1 MINRRDVFLTL
12 ATVATL
18 SLTTTMPSVAQR
30 GGQNNNKG
38 ENPDAQNPMTVTQGV
53 PQRGAGNPNQ
63 NQDAPLPPGV
73 KTTFVHL
80 GNGEPAVLY
89 EPVNPGPK
97 AQIAIFTMHSAG
109 DELTTSTCTELSKR
123 GYRVFC
129 VNNSNDKSRNF
140 NDGVLDQVNL
150 ETKKAVAW
158 LRKYPGVKKIV
169 LWGHSGGSTV
179 ATSYQ
184 DIAENGVKACQ
195 DDVHIWKCPNSL
207 ADMPPAD
214 GIILGDANWGI
225 ANDVLT
231 ATDPSVTM
239 DNGIKIVH
247 PELDMFNPANG
258 FNPAGSHYSPEFIHK
273 FLVAQGKKNNEMID
287 LALKKYADI
296 KAGEGDY
303 DDDEPFFVAGSLF
316 TQNKLYTSDMSLLNH
331 TQKPWPLLHPDGSIT
346 TEIIH
351 SVRVPTTNANPS
363 HSFYAA
369 ALKTTVTG
377 YLSTYAIRVDPDKYG
392 YGPETAESGVIWR
405 SSRASLPGNVE
416 GITVP
421 VLTMGMTGSFEMGAA
436 ETIHNHAKSTDKTL
450 IYVEGASHG
459 YPTCKACE
467 KTPGQYGD
475 TVKTIYDYA
484 DTWLSKPGRFM

>member
-1 MINRRDVFLTL
+1 MKQKYAFLAMAAIAASGL
-12 ATVATL
+12 V
-18 SLTTTMPSVAQR
+18 SIMPMSAQ
-30 GGQNNNKG
+30 N
-38 ENPDAQNPMTVTQGV
+38 ENPEAAQNPMAVTQAA
-53 PQRGAGNPNQ
+53 PTRGGGNPNGPPP
-63 NQDAPLPPGV
+63 DAPMPPGV
-73 KTTFVHL
+73 RATFVHL

-150 ETKKAVAW
+150 ETKRAVVW

-184 DIAENGVKACQ
+184 DLAENGVNACQ

-207 ADMPPAD
+207 ANMPPAD

-225 ANDVLT
+225 SNDVLT

-258 FNPAGSHYSPEFIHK
+258 FNAAGSHFSPEFIHK
-273 FLVAQGKKNNEMID
+273 FLVAQAKKNNEMVD
-287 LALKKYADI
+287 FALKKYAAI
-296 KAGEGDY
+296 KAGKADY
-303 DDDEPFFVAGSLF
+303 DDDEPFIIAGSLF
-316 TQNKLYTSDMSLLNH
+316 TGNKLYTSDMSLLNH
-331 TQKPWPLLHPDGSIT
+331 TEKPWPLVHPDGSIT
-346 TEIIH
+346 TEIVH
-351 SVRVPTTNANPS
+351 SIRVPTTKANPS
-363 HSFYAA
+363 HSFYGA

-377 YLSTYAIRVDPDKYG
+377 FLQTYAIRVDPEKYG
-392 YGPETAESGVIWR
+392 YDELTDESGVVWR
-405 SSRASLPGNVE
+405 STRGSIPGNVE

-421 VLTMGMTGSFEMGAA
+421 ILTMGMTGSFEMGAA
-436 ETIHNHAKSTDKTL
+436 ETIHNHAKSADKTL
-450 IYVEGASHG
+450 VYIEGASHG

-475 TVKTIYDYA
+475 TVKTLYDYA
-484 DTWLSKPGRFM
+484 DKWLSQPGRFM

>member
-1 MINRRDVFLTL
+1 MIKLNKLPVTLRVNVFLTL
-12 ATVATL
+12 TAIAAL
-18 SLTTTMPSVAQR
+18 SLMTATQSLAQR
-30 GGQNNNKG
+30 GGGNNNP
-38 ENPDAQNPMTVTQGV
+38 N
-53 PQRGAGNPNQ
+53 GNPNQ
-63 NQDAPLPPGV
+63 GQEAPLPPGI

-80 GNGEPAVLY
+80 GQGEPAVLY

-97 AQIAIFTMHSAG
+97 AQIAVFTMHSAL

-150 ETKKAVAW
+150 ETRKAVAW
-158 LRKYPGVKKIV
+158 LRRLPGVTRIV
-169 LWGHSGGSTV
+169 LWGHSGGATV

-195 DDVHIWKCPNSL
+195 DDVHIWKCPDSL
-207 ADMPPAD
+207 AGMPPAD
-214 GIILGDANWGI
+214 GVILGDANWGI

-231 ATDPSVTM
+231 ATDPSVSI
-239 DNGIKIVH
+239 DNGVKIIH

-258 FNPAGSHYSPEFIHK
+258 FNAAGSHFSPEFTKK
-273 FLVAQGKKNNEMID
+273 FLAAEGKKNNEVVD

-296 KAGEGDY
+296 KAGKGAY
-303 DDDEPFFVAGSLF
+303 DDDEPFIIAGSLF
-316 TQNKLYTSDMSLLNH
+316 TGNKLYTADMSLVNH
-331 TQKPWPLLHPDGSIT
+331 THAAWPLLHADGSIT
-346 TEIIH
+346 TEIVH
-351 SVRVPTTNANPS
+351 SVRVPTARANPS
-363 HSFYAA
+363 HSFYGA
-369 ALKTTVTG
+369 ALKTTVAG
-377 YLSTYAIRVDPDKYG
+377 FLQTYAIRVDPDKFG
-392 YGPETAESGVIWR
+392 YGAETEETGVIWR
-405 SSRASLPGNVE
+405 SSRGTNPGNVE

-421 VLTMGMTGSFEMGAA
+421 LLTMGMTGSFEMAAA
-436 ETIHNHAKSTDKTL
+436 EMIHNHAKSKDKSL

-484 DTWLSKPGRFM
+484 DKWLSQPGRFIQ

>member
-1 MINRRDVFLTL
+1 MNRRDVFLTL
-12 ATVATL
+12 AAVAML
-18 SLTTTMPSVAQR
+18 SLMTTMPCVAQR
-30 GGQNNNKG
+30 GGGRNNNQD
-38 ENPDAQNPMTVTQGV
+38 ENPDAQNPMTATQGA
-53 PQRGAGNPNQ
+53 PRRGGGNPNQ
-63 NQDAPLPPGV
+63 PQDAPLPPGV

-150 ETKKAVAW
+150 ETKKAVVW

-184 DIAENGVKACQ
+184 DVAENGVKACQ

-231 ATDPSVTM
+231 ATDPSVSM

-258 FNPAGSHYSPEFIHK
+258 
-273 FLVAQGKKNNEMID
+273 L
-287 LALKKYADI
+287 
-296 KAGEGDY
+296 
-303 DDDEPFFVAGSLF
+303 
-316 TQNKLYTSDMSLLNH
+316 
-331 TQKPWPLLHPDGSIT
+331 
-346 TEIIH
+346 
-351 SVRVPTTNANPS
+351 
-363 HSFYAA
+363 
-369 ALKTTVTG
+369 
-377 YLSTYAIRVDPDKYG
+377 
-392 YGPETAESGVIWR
+392 
-405 SSRASLPGNVE
+405 
-416 GITVP
+416 
-421 VLTMGMTGSFEMGAA
+421 
-436 ETIHNHAKSTDKTL
+436 
-450 IYVEGASHG
+450 
-459 YPTCKACE
+459 
-467 KTPGQYGD
+467 
-475 TVKTIYDYA
+475 
-484 DTWLSKPGRFM
+484 

>member
-1 MINRRDVFLTL
+1 MKRHTVFPTL
-12 ATVATL
+12 AAVAML
-18 SLTTTMPSVAQR
+18 SLMTTMTSSAQR
-30 GGQNNNKG
+30 GGQNNSQG
-38 ENPDAQNPMTVTQGV
+38 ENPDAQNPMTVTQGA
-53 PQRGAGNPNQ
+53 PRRGGGNQ

-73 KTTFVHL
+73 KTSFVHL
-80 GNGEPAVLY
+80 GQGEPAVLY
-89 EPVNPGPK
+89 EPVDPGPK
-97 AQIAIFTMHSAG
+97 AQIVIVTMHSAG

-140 NDGVLDQVNL
+140 NDGALDQVNL
-150 ETKKAVAW
+150 ETKRAVVW

-179 ATSYQ
+179 ATSYE
-184 DIAENGVKACQ
+184 DIAENGVKPCQ
-195 DDVHIWKCPNSL
+195 DEVHIWKCPNSL
-207 ADMPPAD
+207 AGMPPAD
-214 GIILGDANWGI
+214 GVILGDANWGI

-239 DNGIKIVH
+239 DNGMKIDH

-258 FNPAGSHYSPEFIHK
+258 FNAAGSHFSPEFVKK
-273 FLVAQGKKNNEMID
+273 FLVAQAKKNNEMID

-296 KAGEGDY
+296 KAGKGAY
-303 DDDEPFFVAGSLF
+303 DDDEPFIVAGSLF
-316 TQNKLYTSDMSLLNH
+316 TGNKLYTSDLSLINH
-331 TQKPWPLLHPDGSIT
+331 THAAWRLVHPDGSIT
-346 TEIIH
+346 TEIVH
-351 SVRVPTTNANPS
+351 SVRVPTTRANPS
-363 HSFYAA
+363 HSFYGA

-377 YLSTYAIRVDPDKYG
+377 FLMTYAIRVDPDKYG

-405 SSRASLPGNVE
+405 SSRGSIPGNVE

-421 VLTMGMTGSFEMGAA
+421 LLTMGMTGSFEMGAA

-450 IYVEGASHG
+450 VYIEGASHG

-467 KTPGQYGD
+467 TTPGQYGD

-484 DTWLSKPGRFM
+484 DKWLSQPGRFM

>member
-1 MINRRDVFLTL
+1 MKGKNAFLALAAVAALSMISTIRIE
-12 ATVATL
+12 
-18 SLTTTMPSVAQR
+18 AQ
-30 GGQNNNKG
+30 N
-38 ENPDAQNPMTVTQGV
+38 ENPDAAQNPMTVTQGA
-53 PQRGAGNPNQ
+53 PRREGGNGGNA
-63 NQDAPLPPGV
+63 DAPLPPGV

-150 ETKKAVAW
+150 ETKKAVVW

-195 DDVHIWKCPNSL
+195 DDEHIWKCPNSL
-207 ADMPPAD
+207 ANMPPAD

-225 ANDVLT
+225 SNDVLT

-258 FNPAGSHYSPEFIHK
+258 FNAAGSHFSPEFIHK
-273 FLVAQGKKNNEMID
+273 FLVAQAKKNNEMVD
-287 LALKKYADI
+287 LALKKYAEI
-296 KAGEGDY
+296 KAGKADY
-303 DDDEPFFVAGSLF
+303 DDDEPFIIAGSLF
-316 TQNKLYTSDMSLLNH
+316 TGNKLYTSDMSLLNH
-331 TQKPWPLLHPDGSIT
+331 TEKPWTLVHPDGSIT
-346 TEIIH
+346 TEIVH
-351 SVRVPTTNANPS
+351 SVRVPTTKANPS
-363 HSFYAA
+363 HSFYGA

-377 YLSTYAIRVDPDKYG
+377 FLQTYAIRVDPDKYS
-392 YGPETAESGVIWR
+392 YGELTAETGVVWR
-405 SSRASLPGNVE
+405 STRGSIPGNVE

-421 VLTMGMTGSFEMGAA
+421 ILTMGMTGSFEMGAA
-436 ETIHNHAKSTDKTL
+436 ETIHNHAKSSDKTL
-450 IYVEGASHG
+450 VYIEGASHG

-484 DTWLSKPGRFM
+484 DKWLSQPGRFM

>member
-1 MINRRDVFLTL
+1 MYEFRRKFVMKRANVFLIFPAVTALSL
-12 ATVATL
+12 AAATL
-18 SLTTTMPSVAQR
+18 SVAQ
-30 GGQNNNKG
+30 
-38 ENPDAQNPMTVTQGV
+38 DAPNPMAVTQGG
-53 PQRGAGNPNQ
+53 PRRGGGGQ
-63 NQDAPLPPGV
+63 QDAPLPPGV
-73 KTTFVHL
+73 KTIFVHL
-80 GNGEPAVLY
+80 GQGEPAVLY
-89 EPVNPGPK
+89 EPVSPGPK
-97 AQIAIFTMHSAG
+97 AQIVVVTMHSAG

-140 NDGVLDQVNL
+140 NDGALDQVNL

-184 DIAENGVKACQ
+184 DVAENGVKACQ
-195 DDVHIWKCPNSL
+195 DDEHVWKCPNSL

-231 ATDPSVTM
+231 ATDPSVSM
-239 DNGIKIVH
+239 ENGVKIIH

-258 FNPAGSHYSPEFIHK
+258 FSPSGSHYSPEFIHK
-273 FLVAQGKKNNEMID
+273 FLLAQAKKNNEMID
-287 LALKKYADI
+287 LAIKKLADI
-296 KAGEGDY
+296 KAGKADY

-331 TQKPWPLLHPDGSIT
+331 TEKAWPLLHPDGSIT
-346 TEIIH
+346 TEVIH
-351 SVRVPTTNANPS
+351 SVRVPTGKANPS
-363 HSFYAA
+363 HSFYQA

-377 YLSTYAIRVDPDKYG
+377 FLSTYAIRVDPEKYG
-392 YGPETAESGVIWR
+392 YGPLTAETGVIWR

-416 GITVP
+416 GISVP
-421 VLTMGMTGSFEMGAA
+421 LLTMGMTGSFEMGAA
-436 ETIHNHAKSTDKTL
+436 EFIHNHAKSADKTL
-450 IYVEGASHG
+450 IYVDGASHG
-459 YPTCKACE
+459 YPTCKECE

-475 TVKTIYDYA
+475 TVKTLYDYA
-484 DTWLSKPGRFM
+484 DIWLSKPGRFM

>member
-1 MINRRDVFLTL
+1 MKRCRVVAFPAL
-12 ATVATL
+12 ATL
-18 SLTTTMPSVAQR
+18 MLTTIASFGQVR
-30 GGQNNNKG
+30 GQNNQEG
-38 ENPDAQNPMTVTQGV
+38 GDQAAQNPMSVTQGA
-53 PQRGAGNPNQ
+53 PGRGVGNQ
-63 NQDAPLPPGV
+63 NADPPLPPGV

-89 EPVNPGPK
+89 EPLNPGPK
-97 AQIAIFTMHSAG
+97 AQIAVFTMHSAG

-123 GYRVFC
+123 GYRVLC
-129 VNNSNDKSRNF
+129 VNNSNDKSRDF
-140 NDGVLDQVNL
+140 NDGELDRINL
-150 ETKKAVAW
+150 ETKKAVLW

-184 DIAENGVKACQ
+184 DVAENGVKGCQ
-195 DDVHIWKCPNSL
+195 DEVHIWKCPDTL
-207 ADMPPAD
+207 ANMPPAD

-231 ATDPSVTM
+231 ATDPSVSM
-239 DNGIKIVH
+239 DNGMKIIH

-258 FNPAGSHYSPEFIHK
+258 FNLAGSHYNPEYIHN
-273 FLVAQGKKNNEMID
+273 FLLAQGKKNNEMID
-287 LALKKYADI
+287 LALKKLAEIKSGNAD
-296 KAGEGDY
+296 Y
-303 DDDEPFFVAGSLF
+303 SDDEPFVIAGSLF
-316 TQNKLYTSDMSLLNH
+316 TQNKLYTSDLSLLNH

-346 TEIIH
+346 TEIVH
-351 SVRVPTTNANPS
+351 SVRVPTAKGNPS
-363 HSFYAA
+363 RSFYQA

-377 YLSTYAIRVDPDKYG
+377 FLSTYAIRVDPEKYG
-392 YGPETAESGVIWR
+392 YGADTAESGVIWR
-405 SSRASLPGNVE
+405 SSRGSIPGNVE

-421 VLTMGMTGSFEMGAA
+421 LLTMGMTGSFEMGAA
-436 ETIHNHAKSTDKTL
+436 ETIHNHAKSKDKTL
-450 IYVEGASHG
+450 IYVDGASHG

-484 DTWLSKPGRFM
+484 DQWLSKPGRFM